1 MPWLLPGKIAIAC
14 ADEEDMPT
22 GSQAP
27 HVPIRSKRGKEDRV
41 PDHSPSPGLI
51 LKWASNFPG
60 TPFQASASAGGVFL
74 RVILGH
80 DDAY

>member
-27 HVPIRSKRGKEDRV
+27 HVPIRSKRGKCMDWGHREQVCEDIANSFAFYRR
-41 PDHSPSPGLI
+41 
-51 LKWASNFPG
+51 
-60 TPFQASASAGGVFL
+60 TRL
-74 RVILGH
+74 RSMVWIFWCRK
-80 DDAY
+80 